1 MYFGE
6 YERTVDHKGRLTV
19 PGHMLVASAESDW
32 SKVMILKA
40 ESTCLYVYDLETWK
54 TVLDEAYQ
62 SMDGDEGRIFM
73 HRVMADAHLSDVDNL
88 KRISVPAALLSHAS
102 IDKRAIIVGMFNRLE
117 VWSPESWESYLE
129 NVADV
134 QIPSIADLSRARI
147 RHVS

>member
-54 TVLDEAYQ
+54 IVLDEAYQ
-62 SMDGDEGRIFM
+62 GMDDDEGRIFM

>member
-19 PGHMLVASAESDW
+19 PGHLLVASADSDW

-40 ESTCLYVYDLETWK
+40 ESACLYIYDLETWR

-62 SMDGDEGRIFM
+62 SMDDDEGRLFM
-73 HRVMADAHLSDVDNL
+73 HRVMGDAHLSDVDNL
-88 KRISVPAALLSHAS
+88 KRISVPAPLLNHAA

-117 VWSPESWESYLE
+117 VWSPEGWESYLE
-129 NVADV
+129 NVAEV

>member
-19 PGHMLVASAESDW
+19 PGHLLVASVDSDW

-40 ESTCLYVYDLETWK
+40 ESACLYVYDLETWK

-62 SMDGDEGRIFM
+62 SMDDDEGRIFM
-73 HRVMADAHLSDVDNL
+73 HRVMGDANLSDVDNL
-88 KRISVPAALLSHAS
+88 KRISVPAALLTHAA

-117 VWSPESWESYLE
+117 VWSPEGWESYLE
-129 NVADV
+129 KVAEV

>member
-62 SMDGDEGRIFM
+62 SMDDDEGRIFM

>member
-1 MYFGE
+1 VYFGE

-62 SMDGDEGRIFM
+62 SMDDDEGRIFM